1 MKYLL
6 YTVIFISTIALS
18 SAVDLLCDFKWPR
31 CGLTVENTVCNRDE
45 KCQPEPGCEDVQ
57 PDPEFLK
64 FILHEHNRLRKNVAS
79 GAESRGFT
87 GVAANMMAISY
98 DKDLEYTAR
107 CHINRCKFE
116 HDKCRGTKKFPLA
129 GQNLYYTSESQE
141 ALKNAVNEWYE
152 EINQM
157 TPDVID
163 SFPRGREDVERFT
176 HIIWAKTTHIGCA
189 SSKSDDGKHYL
200 ACNYGPKGND
210 YGKMVF
216 DRGTPASKCGLFVKP
231 NPFYP
236 ALCGVINQ
244 SMLGVGRG
252 GSGGNQ
258 TDDGTETNSTSIAP
272 VAGIKDLSNIGL
284 PPVVAVETK
293 TTEKDDSGGGLIGGV
308 GFGGFGFGG
317 LPPGVPGAPGVQ
329 GPQNNNNNEKKKT
342 KKPDK
347 TTVTLS
353 TTNTTIMNSTT
364 PLNTTYTTP
373 LTTNTTPV
381 TTTKL
386 TTPKPIVLPTVQL
399 PIPNINIT
407 KPKKPTRRISRGSMR
422 AGSTTKWYVLFC
434 FVFLMI
440 GFWFFMC
447 RRSVHP

>member
-163 SFPRGREDVERFT
+163 SFPRGRHDIGHFSQSM
-176 HIIWAKTTHIGCA
+176 WAKTTHVGCA
-189 SSKSDDGKHYL
+189 LSKSLPTAEDDEVKYYI
-200 ACNYGPKGND
+200 ACNYGPIGNMI
-210 YGKMVF
+210 GKTVYE
-216 DRGTPASKCGLFVKP
+216 RGAGCSKCPDGVACNAEF
-231 NPFYP
+231 P
-236 ALCGVINQ
+236 ALCGEVDESQIYAKTSSGEDILNA
-244 SMLGVGRG
+244 GVSDSANVTVGVSSKTSVTV
-252 GSGGNQ
+252 SGD
-258 TDDGTETNSTSIAP
+258 TEADSESKDGATNAATKANSNGVTLTISNVNTRTTV
-272 VAGIKDLSNIGL
+272 VAGQDTSNNATLITANATEVPKVLGTNKNCTCASNIN
-284 PPVVAVETK
+284 VASLTFILSIYLALFV
-293 TTEKDDSGGGLIGGV
+293 LI
-308 GFGGFGFGG
+308 
-317 LPPGVPGAPGVQ
+317 
-329 GPQNNNNNEKKKT
+329 E
-342 KKPDK
+342 
-347 TTVTLS
+347 
-353 TTNTTIMNSTT
+353 
-364 PLNTTYTTP
+364 
-373 LTTNTTPV
+373 
-381 TTTKL
+381 
-386 TTPKPIVLPTVQL
+386 
-399 PIPNINIT
+399 
-407 KPKKPTRRISRGSMR
+407 
-422 AGSTTKWYVLFC
+422 
-434 FVFLMI
+434 
-440 GFWFFMC
+440 
-447 RRSVHP
+447 